1 MFSNIKR
8 NPSPRSVSG
17 DGKSSPNSLENKNL
31 GFDRF
36 LQKTYE
42 KEKRREK

>member
-1 MFSNIKR
+1 MARVPQILLKIKIW
-8 NPSPRSVSG
+8 
-17 DGKSSPNSLENKNL
+17 